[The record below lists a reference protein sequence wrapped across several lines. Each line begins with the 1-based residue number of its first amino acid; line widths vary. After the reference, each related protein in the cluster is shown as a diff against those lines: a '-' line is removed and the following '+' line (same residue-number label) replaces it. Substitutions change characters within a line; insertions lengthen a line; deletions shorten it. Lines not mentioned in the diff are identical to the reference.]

1 MKRAEIT
8 CKANEAKRDEA
19 RRKAEEQYKKDRARV
34 VHAMRRVLE
43 DDTASPGLTVFAAET
58 LDHILGVG
66 LVPYSAQRALDLEPV
81 DIATFKEAVDALTS
95 TKDKD

>member
-1 MKRAEIT
+1 MTTETNRPLTPRERAE
-8 CKANEAKRDEA
+8 A
-19 RRKAEEQYKKDRARV
+19 QYRKDRARV

-66 LVPYSAQRALDLEPV
+66 LVPGSAKRAIDGEAVNLSV
-81 DIATFKEAVDALTS
+81 FKEAVDALT
-95 TKDKD
+95 TADNQD